1 MKRISITV
9 DEQTANLLKGKV
21 NKSETIR
28 KALEVYNGDVSTDT
42 LAGMREAFRRI
53 EKKLDEIEIQILAL
67 PQGDAQNKSPL
78 KETPSEN
85 KIESNIEWDIPKEVS
100 DSFTE
105 MSYEKNAAERIMRK
119 ING

>member
-85 KIESNIEWDIPKEVS
+85 KIEPEWDIPKEVS
-100 DSFTE
+100 DNFTE
-105 MSYEKNAAERIMRK
+105 MNYEKNAAERIMRK